1 MGIQKARQLL
11 GPDFI
16 IGGSAHNV
24 EEALAAQNA
33 GADYI
38 GCGAVFGSTTK
49 TNVTQL
55 PVETLRAICQAVEI
69 PVVAI
74 GGVTADNLYLLAGS
88 GISGAAVV
96 RGLFKPDN
104 KAEAVRHFLT
114 ELQKL

>member
-1 MGIQKARQLL
+1 MGAAKHNRQSERSV
-11 GPDFI
+11 DNF
-16 IGGSAHNV
+16 S
-24 EEALAAQNA
+24 
-33 GADYI
+33 
-38 GCGAVFGSTTK
+38 
-49 TNVTQL
+49 
-55 PVETLRAICQAVEI
+55 TLRAICQAVEI

-96 RGLFKPDN
+96 SGLFKPDN

>member
-1 MGIQKARQLL
+1 MGIQKARELL
-11 GPDFI
+11 GPNFI

-24 EEALAAQNA
+24 EEALAAEKA

-55 PVETLRAICQAVEI
+55 PIETLKAICQAVKI

-74 GGVTADNLYLLAGS
+74 GGVTADNLHLLSGT

-96 RGLFKPDN
+96 SGLFKPDD
-104 KAEAVRHFLT
+104 KAAAVGHFME
-114 ELQKL
+114 ELKKL